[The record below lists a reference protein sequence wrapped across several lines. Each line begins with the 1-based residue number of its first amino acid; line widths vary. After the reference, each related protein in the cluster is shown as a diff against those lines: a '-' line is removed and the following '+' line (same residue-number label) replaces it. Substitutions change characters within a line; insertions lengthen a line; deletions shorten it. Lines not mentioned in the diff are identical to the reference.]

1 MGNLGARVQRK
12 RNYNILIMANYK
24 FIFFEET
31 ISDPTIEV
39 VYITDDLRNKGVRVD
54 VLLSTPAQ
62 DYGVNLDGFTYT
74 STFTTAEVVEWTFHE
89 LTKYEI

>member
-1 MGNLGARVQRK
+1 MYSNW
-12 RNYNILIMANYK
+12 NYNFLIMANYK

-39 VYITDDLRNKGVRVD
+39 VYITNDLRNKAVRVD
-54 VLLSTPAQ
+54 VLLSTPNQ
-62 DYGVNLDGFTYT
+62 DYGVNLDGFKYT
-74 STFTTAEVVEWTFHE
+74 STFTTAEVVEWTFYE

>member
-1 MGNLGARVQRK
+1 MGYLGASVYSK
-12 RNYNILIMANYK
+12 RNYNILIMTYQ
-24 FIFFEET
+24 FIQFEET

-39 VYITDDLRNKGVRVD
+39 VYITDDLRNKAVRVD

-62 DYGVNLDGFTYT
+62 DYGVNLDGFKYT
-74 STFTTAEVVEWTFHE
+74 STFTTAEVIEWTFHE

>member
-1 MGNLGARVQRK
+1 
-12 RNYNILIMANYK
+12 MANYK

-31 ISDPTIEV
+31 ITDPTIEV
-39 VYITDDLRNKGVRVD
+39 VYITNDLRNKSVRVD
-54 VLLSTPAQ
+54 VLLSTPTQ

-74 STFTTAEVVEWTFHE
+74 STFTKDEVIEWTFNE

>member
-1 MGNLGARVQRK
+1 MTYQ
-12 RNYNILIMANYK
+12 
-24 FIFFEET
+24 FPFFENT
-31 ISDPTIEV
+31 ISNPKIEV
-39 VYITDDLRNKGVRVD
+39 VYITDDLRLNACRVD
-54 VLLSTPAQ
+54 VLLSTPEQ

>member
-1 MGNLGARVQRK
+1 MGARVYSNW
-12 RNYNILIMANYK
+12 NYNILNMTYQ
-24 FIFFEET
+24 FIQFEET
-31 ISDPTIEV
+31 ITDPTIEV
-39 VYITDDLRNKGVRVD
+39 VYITDDLRNKAVRVD

>member
-1 MGNLGARVQRK
+1 LGARVYSNW
-12 RNYNILIMANYK
+12 NYNILNMTYQ
-24 FIFFEET
+24 FIQFEET
-31 ISDPTIEV
+31 ITDPTIEV
-39 VYITDDLRNKGVRVD
+39 VYITDDLRNKAVRVD